1 MSFTPGPNNILLT
14 ASGVNFGFVRSIPHI
29 LGVKFGFV
37 ALVAA
42 CGLGLGLLFTTY
54 PVAQTALKIVGAG
67 YLLWLAWK
75 VANAGSASGVSAGAR
90 PISFLQATAFQWV
103 NPKGVIA
110 AVGAVALFVRPEQR
124 HHGSAAAALHL
135 RSVHHPVGHHLDSV
149 WRRAEHAAAQS
160 ALCARVQYRHGGP
173 AGGQHRADGLGRI
186 ESEDGSAGGCRGQPS
201 PLEARPENGGYRC
214 RDREIA
220 RQRVGRF
227 AAAIRSR
234 DKRPCAFTTIAT
246 PTST

>member
-1 MSFTPGPNNILLT
+1 MTTEMLLAATSFACVMSFTPGPNNILLT

-54 PVAQTALKIVGAG
+54 PAAQTALKIVGAG

-75 VANAGSASGVSAGAR
+75 VANAGSASGVPAGAR

-110 AVGAVALFVRPEQR
+110 ALGAVALFVRPD
-124 HHGSAAAALHL
+124 SATTDLLLLLVVFGVCTILAASTWTAFGAALSTLL
-135 RSVHHPVGHHLDSV
+135 RNPRYARMFNIAMALLLVASIVPMVWVG
-149 WRRAEHAAAQS
+149 
-160 ALCARVQYRHGGP
+160 
-173 AGGQHRADGLGRI
+173 
-186 ESEDGSAGGCRGQPS
+186 
-201 PLEARPENGGYRC
+201 
-214 RDREIA
+214 
-220 RQRVGRF
+220 
-227 AAAIRSR
+227 
-234 DKRPCAFTTIAT
+234 
-246 PTST
+246 

>member
-14 ASGVNFGFVRSIPHI
+14 ASGVNFGFARSIPHI

-54 PVAQTALKIVGAG
+54 PAAQTVLKVVGAG

-75 VANAGSASGVSAGAR
+75 VATAGSASGASAGAR

-110 AVGAVALFVRPEQR
+110 AVGAVALFIRPESPATDLLLLLVVF
-124 HHGSAAAALHL
+124 GACTILSAVTWTAFGAALSSLL
-135 RSVHHPVGHHLDSV
+135 RNP
-149 WRRAEHAAAQS
+149 RY
-160 ALCARVQYRHGGP
+160 ARVFNTTMALLLVASIVP
-173 AGGQHRADGLGRI
+173 MVW
-186 ESEDGSAGGCRGQPS
+186 
-201 PLEARPENGGYRC
+201 
-214 RDREIA
+214 
-220 RQRVGRF
+220 VG
-227 AAAIRSR
+227 
-234 DKRPCAFTTIAT
+234 
-246 PTST
+246 